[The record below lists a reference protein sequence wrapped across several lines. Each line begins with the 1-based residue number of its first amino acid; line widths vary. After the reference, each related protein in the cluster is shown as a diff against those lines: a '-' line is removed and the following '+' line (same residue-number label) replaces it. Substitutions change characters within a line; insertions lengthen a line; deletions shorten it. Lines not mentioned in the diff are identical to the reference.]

1 MAEMVSEAATEIGP
15 AYRVEAALGA
25 DPSVV

>member
-1 MAEMVSEAATEIGP
+1 MAEIVSEAATEIGP
-15 AYRVEAALGA
+15 AYRVEVALGV